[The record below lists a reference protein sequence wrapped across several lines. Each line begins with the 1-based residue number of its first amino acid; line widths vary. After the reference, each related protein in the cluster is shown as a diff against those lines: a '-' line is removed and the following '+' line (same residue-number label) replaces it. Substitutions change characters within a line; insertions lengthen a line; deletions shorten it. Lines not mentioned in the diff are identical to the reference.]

1 MNDILEPTPGDPI
14 HPVPDGLESH
24 GPRENDGFFGRLTDL
39 IVKPTRLMRNVGV
52 APRWWQPGLL
62 IFAVMV
68 VFQYFTYPIA
78 APEQVEIM
86 RNSRMAEFMPP
97 EALEQAYLQALDPS
111 PAKLAIESVKVGVT
125 TWVMVLVV
133 SVIFGFF
140 AKMGGG
146 KGKMKQALGIVH
158 WASVLPFAL
167 FTLIKLPLVLAT
179 ETVLGTNLGLAALLP
194 DPDPGSA
201 LFQIL
206 VQYGDF
212 GSWWGLFVMITGFKV
227 VYRMSGVAAATSIL
241 LPWVLAVAVP
251 TVIAI
256 LFV

>member
-1 MNDILEPTPGDPI
+1 MNDSFEPTPDIPTDSGAEIPGME
-14 HPVPDGLESH
+14 PA
-24 GPRENDGFFGRLTDL
+24 RENDHFLGRLADL
-39 IVKPTRLMRNVGV
+39 FAKPSRLMQNVGA

-62 IFAVMV
+62 IFVVMI
-68 VFQYFTYPIA
+68 VFQYFTYPVA

-86 RNSRMAEFMPP
+86 RNSRMAELMPP
-97 EALEQAYLQALDPS
+97 EALEQAYVQALDPS
-111 PAKLAIESVKVGVT
+111 PGKLAIESLKVGLT
-125 TWVMVLVV
+125 TWVMILVV

-146 KGKMKQALGIVH
+146 QGKMKQALGIVH
-158 WASVLPFAL
+158 WASVFPFAV

-179 ETVLGTNLGLAALLP
+179 ETVLGTNIGLAALLP

-212 GSWWGLFVMITGFKV
+212 GSWWGLFVMITGFRV
-227 VYRMSGVAAATSIL
+227 VYRMSGAAAATSVL
-241 LPWVLAVAVP
+241 LPWLLAVAVP